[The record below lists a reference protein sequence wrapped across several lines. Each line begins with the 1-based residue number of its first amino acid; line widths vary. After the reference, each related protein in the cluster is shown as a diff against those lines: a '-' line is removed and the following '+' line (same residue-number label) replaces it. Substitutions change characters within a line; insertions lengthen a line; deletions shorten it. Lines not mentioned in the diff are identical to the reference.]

1 MPTAPPAAALTL
13 LGAAGKGFGEVVVW
27 AILVAKK
34 LRHAVDVRV
43 RHAGLDAELLPPRI
57 DIVFLFVLLW
67 VPQLLIDGESLCCR

>member
-1 MPTAPPAAALTL
+1 VCVFVCTLRFVPTAPPAAALTL

-43 RHAGLDAELLPPRI
+43 

-67 VPQLLIDGESLCCR
+67 VPQLLVDGESPCCR